1 MKPFIS
7 MIFAGKLFHA
17 AGPGMAKGHSLY
29 RVFDVPFGYTSL
41 PAVDAK
47 VKVEIDD
54 DCSMD

>member
-1 MKPFIS
+1 